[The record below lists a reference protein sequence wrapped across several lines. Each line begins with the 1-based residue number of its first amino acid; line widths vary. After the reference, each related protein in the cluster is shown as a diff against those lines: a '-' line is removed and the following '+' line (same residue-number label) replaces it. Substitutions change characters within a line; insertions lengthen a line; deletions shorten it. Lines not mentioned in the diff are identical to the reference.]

1 MAAAVTPELWMLV
14 FSGVLLFVLIIIAGV
29 GNTMAGNGQWAG
41 GNRDT
46 PAPNAPTVWG
56 ARASRA
62 YHNMLETLPI
72 FIIAVVAAH
81 LAGVSTSH
89 TVLGAQL
96 YFWARLAYGVIYI
109 AGIAY
114 VRTIAWLVS
123 LVGIALVLFSICGAA

>member
-1 MAAAVTPELWMLV
+1 MAPAMTPELWMLV
-14 FSGVLLFVLIIIAGV
+14 YSGVLLFVLIIIAAV
-29 GNTMAGNGQWAG
+29 GSTIAGNGQWAG

-46 PAPNAPTVWG
+46 PAPHAPTIWG
-56 ARASRA
+56 GRASRA

-96 YFWARLAYGVIYI
+96 YFWGRVAYGVIYI
-109 AGIAY
+109 AGIPY
-114 VRTIAWLVS
+114 VRTLAWLVS
-123 LVGIALVLFSICGAA
+123 LVGIALVLFALCGAA